1 MRDLPTR
8 LCRLAAIV
16 GCCGIML
23 AACGKKSGE
32 ASRGQVVAHVG
43 DQVVTTQEF
52 ENEFR
57 WANVP
62 VDKQKDPEIIKRVV
76 GELVVRKYLLQQ
88 ALDTKLD
95 REPGVLLDLLRS
107 REQVLENAFL
117 MRTVASKAP
126 GQADVDKYIANN
138 PSKFANRKL
147 LSVEQ
152 IGFPFGPTSQSFIDA
167 NRSAKSLDEIDQ
179 QLTEAGIPHSRQM
192 GMLNSAEI
200 PQDFYNSIE
209 AKKADDVFFVRSG
222 QNGVFFKVKGEDPR
236 PLEGEAA
243 ANLARQLLRADAL
256 KAEAGIA
263 SYSANLE
270 AKYEGEYAKIM
281 RQGEGMPGQKN

>member
-1 MRDLPTR
+1 M
-8 LCRLAAIV
+8 
-16 GCCGIML
+16 ML
-23 AACGKKSGE
+23 TGCGKKSGDQ
-32 ASRGQVVAHVG
+32 AAVAKGQVVAHVG
-43 DQVVTTQEF
+43 DQVVTTQEL

-57 WANVP
+57 LANVP
-62 VDKQKDPEIIKRVV
+62 ADKQKDPEFIKRVLS
-76 GELVVRKYLLQQ
+76 ELVVRKYLLQQ
-88 ALDTKLD
+88 ALAAKLD

-126 GQADVDKYIANN
+126 GKADVDRYIANN

-152 IGFPFGPTSQSFIDA
+152 IGFLFGPASQAVVDA
-167 NRSAKSLDEIDQ
+167 NRNANSLDEIDQ
-179 QLTEAGIPHSRQM
+179 QLTSAGIPHSRQM
-192 GMLNSAEI
+192 GMLNSGEI

-209 AKKADDVFFVRSG
+209 AKRADDVFFVRSG
-222 QNGVFFKVKGEDPR
+222 PNGVFFKVKGEEAR

-263 SYSANLE
+263 TYSANLE
-270 AKYEGEYAKIM
+270 ARYEGEYAKIM
-281 RQGEGMPGQKN
+281 QQGDAKKN